1 MVLCSLMDVLKDESP
16 ASPSVPSMAVALQMD
31 VFRPEKEPCMRM
43 TSASGCAFVVEV
55 SPVLLPALPCRTALQ
70 RVLTSLSM
78 SSTESEDSVS

>member
-1 MVLCSLMDVLKDESP
+1 MVPCSLMDVLKDESP
-16 ASPSVPSMAVALQMD
+16 SSPSVPSKEVVLHTD

-43 TSASGCAFVVEV
+43 TSASCCVFVVTAA
-55 SPVLLPALPCRTALQ
+55 PPPPPPCRTALQ